1 MDRSELLV
9 KYGFI
14 KKESEGNY
22 TFDEELKE
30 YKAITGKIKKSDADE
45 EIKEV
50 IIDQHDKTGF
60 PTPRKA
66 YALTWEVYDL
76 SMEEPYFWFLD
87 EFKNGFPQID
97 KLEDSFAA
105 AENSAFFGISQIRI
119 GGQQDKVT
127 QLLATVGKMIKDLF
141 QMVRELRVIDE
152 RKTYYEET
160 EAQLERPTSER
171 NKSSEITLKD
181 IYINLVQGGA
191 KSATSVFGMA
201 RELEFVTLPD
211 LYFDAPPFKNLAE
224 LERHVKLL
232 EKDFNQSVI
241 RVLERHLRQF
251 MEWKKR
257 TYKELMNRR
266 RFTLQY
272 LSQHFEIIKMYIT
285 WLKPYLRHIERL
297 TLKDS
302 RMRSPD
308 MVSAFEGSML
318 DIEFLARYPKNGAN
332 GCILATF
339 SYRTRAEL
347 KVQQEGYQ
355 RGPVHIGKM
364 TLDLRVYGWTDEKL
378 ENYKRLKDK
387 ETIMLMGNVSTS
399 ILSAMESLGVE
410 LDRYLIEA
418 KGETEKKDNVSKE
431 AELRAKQAKKSI
443 FETLFGDFYTSKS
456 VDSGL
461 SKKELKKLK
470 EKEDKALASIEAV
483 VGHAK
488 FHCWNVLK
496 AFKKSHGMIAW

>member
-1 MDRSELLV
+1 
-9 KYGFI
+9 
-14 KKESEGNY
+14 
-22 TFDEELKE
+22 
-30 YKAITGKIKKSDADE
+30 
-45 EIKEV
+45 
-50 IIDQHDKTGF
+50 
-60 PTPRKA
+60 
-66 YALTWEVYDL
+66 
-76 SMEEPYFWFLD
+76 
-87 EFKNGFPQID
+87 
-97 KLEDSFAA
+97 
-105 AENSAFFGISQIRI
+105 
-119 GGQQDKVT
+119 
-127 QLLATVGKMIKDLF
+127 
-141 QMVRELRVIDE
+141 MVRELRVIDE

-160 EAQLERPTSER
+160 EAQLARPISER

-224 LERHVKLL
+224 LERHMKLL
-232 EKDFNQSVI
+232 EKDFNQSVL

-257 TYKELMNRR
+257 TFKELLNRR

-285 WLKPYLRHIERL
+285 WLKPYLRHVEKL
-297 TLKDS
+297 TLKSS
-302 RMRSPD
+302 RMGSPD
-308 MVSAFEGSML
+308 LISAFEGSML
-318 DIEFLARYPKNGAN
+318 DIEVLARVHKDGAN
-332 GCILATF
+332 GCVLATF

-364 TLDLRVYGWTDEKL
+364 ILDLRVYGWTDKQL
-378 ENYKRLKDK
+378 ANYKALKDK

-418 KGETEKKDNVSKE
+418 KGETDKKSDGSKE
-431 AELRAKQAKKSI
+431 NDLRAKQIKKSI
-443 FETLFGDFYTSKS
+443 FETLFGDFYTAKS
-456 VDSGL
+456 VNAG
-461 SKKELKKLK
+461 SKKKSKLLR
-470 EKEDKALASIEAV
+470 EKEEKASSSIEGV
-483 VGHAK
+483 VGAAK
-488 FHCWNVLK
+488 FHCWNILK
-496 AFKKSHGMIAW
+496 SFKKAHGMIAW